1 MQREIQLTSDGSHTM
16 AIPEMQVQ
24 YHSKHGSIKES
35 NHVYINAGLK
45 YLWEE
50 TPFKQEN
57 APAINILEI
66 GFGTGLNA
74 LLSLIEAEH
83 YKKKLFYTGI
93 ELYPL
98 NPEEYHLLNFGHM
111 LNQPIPFLKLH
122 QIPWGIKTPVTQYFT
137 IKKMAESV
145 FHFSPENQ
153 FHCVYYDA
161 FAPAAQ
167 PELWTQEIFQSII
180 QWMEPSG
187 ILLTYCSK
195 SVVRKAMQY
204 AGFSVNKL
212 KGPLG
217 KREMVRAVKN

>member
-83 YKKKLFYTGI
+83 YKKKLFLLSNKKFVNFT
-93 ELYPL
+93 LY
-98 NPEEYHLLNFGHM
+98 YVSY
-111 LNQPIPFLKLH
+111 IFL
-122 QIPWGIKTPVTQYFT
+122 F
-137 IKKMAESV
+137 
-145 FHFSPENQ
+145 
-153 FHCVYYDA
+153 
-161 FAPAAQ
+161 
-167 PELWTQEIFQSII
+167 
-180 QWMEPSG
+180 
-187 ILLTYCSK
+187 
-195 SVVRKAMQY
+195 
-204 AGFSVNKL
+204 
-212 KGPLG
+212 
-217 KREMVRAVKN
+217 